1 MALLETRGLTMRFG
15 GNVAVSDVDLAVEG
29 GAATGLIG
37 PNCAG
42 KTTTFNMICGVLTPS
57 GGTVTLGGRDISS
70 LSTHRRARL
79 GIGRT
84 FQRLEVFSSMSV
96 RDNIVVGAEIR
107 ESWARTTPAGPQLL
121 AGGADLDRDDEVSLI
136 LERLGLMDVAESRV
150 GELPTGQARLV
161 ELGRALA
168 IRPKVLLLDEPA
180 SGLDDAETASLA
192 SLIAELTAAG
202 LAVLLVEHDVPLV
215 MSVCS
220 MIYVLD
226 FGRIIASGTPDQV
239 QQNQTVLDA
248 YLGSGSR

>member
-1 MALLETRGLTMRFG
+1 M
-15 GNVAVSDVDLAVEG
+15 
-29 GAATGLIG
+29 
-37 PNCAG
+37 
-42 KTTTFNMICGVLTPS
+42 
-57 GGTVTLGGRDISS
+57 
-70 LSTHRRARL
+70 
-79 GIGRT
+79 
-84 FQRLEVFSSMSV
+84 
-96 RDNIVVGAEIR
+96 
-107 ESWARTTPAGPQLL
+107 
-121 AGGADLDRDDEVSLI
+121 DRDDEVSLI

>member
-37 PNCAG
+37 PNGAG

-57 GGTVTLGGRDISS
+57 GGTVTLG
-70 LSTHRRARL
+70 

-136 LERLGLMDVAESRV
+136 LERLGLMDVAEARV

>member
-1 MALLETRGLTMRFG
+1 MRFG

-37 PNCAG
+37 PNGAG

-168 IRPKVLLLDEPA
+168 I
-180 SGLDDAETASLA
+180 
-192 SLIAELTAAG
+192 IAELTAAG

>member
-1 MALLETRGLTMRFG
+1 
-15 GNVAVSDVDLAVEG
+15 
-29 GAATGLIG
+29 
-37 PNCAG
+37 
-42 KTTTFNMICGVLTPS
+42 
-57 GGTVTLGGRDISS
+57 
-70 LSTHRRARL
+70 
-79 GIGRT
+79 
-84 FQRLEVFSSMSV
+84 MS
-96 RDNIVVGAEIR
+96 R
-107 ESWARTTPAGPQLL
+107 
-121 AGGADLDRDDEVSLI
+121 
-136 LERLGLMDVAESRV
+136 ESRV